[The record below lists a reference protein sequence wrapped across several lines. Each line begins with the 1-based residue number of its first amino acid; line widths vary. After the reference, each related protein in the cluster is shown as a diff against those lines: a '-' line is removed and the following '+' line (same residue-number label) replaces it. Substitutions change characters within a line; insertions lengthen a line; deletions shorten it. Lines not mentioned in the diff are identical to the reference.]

1 MTFRPVDFFQ
11 SDASAAR
18 GQFLNICEDAGLDVW
33 SKGEAG
39 EDGYIIDIARIGS
52 PDAASVIV
60 LTSGVSEGEG
70 LCASAVQ
77 CCALAGPVRRELPRD
92 VGVLFVHAIAPC
104 WKKIVPNSPCAVT
117 ERAWEDALL
126 VAADSQYEKYVRGKK
141 VADELIEGSL
151 EIRSDEDGVE
161 GVVSSYL
168 ERAKRIGIIDVR
180 TGPGEFGHCD
190 VIACA
195 GRATPAGKRAALWF
209 GARTDLGNISSI
221 AVPSPLAQSLIE
233 SMPPAELAAV
243 VMEFGTYS
251 LKVML
256 GSMPG
261 RMFYPENSEWQ
272 LQVWQKAHA
281 VIQQAMGAMERSPA
295 PRPINA

>member
-18 GQFLNICEDAGLDVW
+18 GQFLSICEDAGLDVW

-39 EDGYIIDIARIGS
+39 EDGYVIDVARIGS
-52 PDAASVIV
+52 PDAASVLV

-92 VGVLFVHAIAPC
+92 VGIVFVHTIAPC
-104 WKKIVPNSPCAVT
+104 WKQMVPNSTCAVT

-126 VAADSQYEKYVRGKK
+126 VAADSQYEEYVRGQK
-141 VADELIEGSL
+141 VAAERIEGSL
-151 EIRSDEDGVE
+151 EIRPDEDGVE

-168 ERAKRIGIIDVR
+168 ERAKRIGIIDIR

-195 GRATPAGKRAALWF
+195 ERATPVGERAALWF
-209 GARTDLGNISSI
+209 GIRTDLGDISSS

-256 GSMPG
+256 GSAPG

-272 LQVWQKAHA
+272 IQVWQKAHT
-281 VIQQAMGAMERSPA
+281 VILQAMGAMERSSP
-295 PRPINA
+295 PRPIDA

>member
-18 GQFLNICEDAGLDVW
+18 DQFLSVCEDAALEVW
-33 SKGEAG
+33 TKSKVGEKG
-39 EDGYIIDIARIGS
+39 CVIDIARIGS
-52 PDAASVIV
+52 PDAASVLV

-77 CCALAGPVRRELPRD
+77 CCVLAGPVRRELPKN
-92 VGVLFVHAIAPC
+92 VGILFVHAIQPC
-104 WKKIVPNSPCAVT
+104 WKQIVPNSTFTGT
-117 ERAWEDALL
+117 ERAWEDDLL
-126 VAADSQYEKYVRGKK
+126 VAADSRYEEYVRGEK
-141 VADELIEGSL
+141 VAAEPVEGSL
-151 EIRSDEDGVE
+151 ELRLDEDDVE
-161 GVVSSYL
+161 GRVSSYL

-195 GRATPAGKRAALWF
+195 GRATQAGQRAALWF
-209 GARTDLGNISSI
+209 GAKTDMADSTSS
-221 AVPSPLAQSLIE
+221 AVPSPLVQSLIR
-233 SMPPAELAAV
+233 SLSSAELAAV

-256 GSMPG
+256 GSVPG
-261 RMFYPENSEWQ
+261 RFFYPENSEWQ

-281 VIQQAMGAMERSPA
+281 VIQHAMWAMDKSLP
-295 PRPINA
+295 PRPIND